1 MKNHRHKF
9 FDSDPN
15 VDDDVRVVRRNR
27 EELIVFVWARQTLVL
42 LFILYQGWST

>member
-15 VDDDVRVVRRNR
+15 VEDDVRVARPNY
-27 EELIVFVWARQTLVL
+27 EEVIAFVSARQTLVL
-42 LFILYQGWST
+42 LFRLYQVWST